1 MDKERL
7 NNKKSSTRLM
17 AIDYLKAIAVIL
29 VIINH
34 SLTNTQQLKV
44 GGPFWISMAV
54 PIFMIVSGFTYSM
67 SASRHESD
75 SFKDYFGR
83 DILVK
88 RISRFMIPF
97 LIVFVLEILL
107 KSIVPLSFQS
117 ESMKK
122 SIPVLVSFLIGGAG
136 PGSYYIPVLLQFV
149 FVFPIIYS
157 SYRKS
162 TVKTVAM
169 VFSIQL
175 AFDILTNLLN
185 IPGSIYRL
193 LIFRYLSLIV
203 MGIVLFF
210 NRKELIKRIRFVAF
224 FSIGSIIYA
233 FIVNYTS
240 YKPVVFTFWTKT
252 ALPMVFF
259 AFSIVIWGMKVL
271 EIKNTNWIT
280 GITSLMGRASFHIFL
295 TQKLLFG
302 FGLNK
307 FFRTINFTTL
317 ASTIGAVI
325 LSSILGIIFYCL
337 EGAIRRIRI
346 DYRNKD
352 LKRLKNY

>member
-1 MDKERL
+1 MGKERL
-7 NNKKSSTRLM
+7 DNRKTSTRLM
-17 AIDYLKAIAVIL
+17 AIDYLKAIAAIL

-34 SLTNTQQLKV
+34 SLTNIQQLKV

-67 SASRHESD
+67 SARRRKLE
-75 SFKDYFGR
+75 SFKDYFDR

-88 RISRFMIPF
+88 RISRFMTPF
-97 LIVFVLEILL
+97 LIIFVLEILL
-107 KSIVPLSFQS
+107 QSIVPLSFQS
-117 ESMKK
+117 ESMKR
-122 SIPVLVSFLIGGAG
+122 SIPVLASFLIGGAG

-162 TVKTVAM
+162 PVKTVAIF
-169 VFSIQL
+169 FSIQL

-224 FSIGSIIYA
+224 FSIASIVYA

-271 EIKNTNWIT
+271 EIKKRNWIS
-280 GITSLMGRASFHIFL
+280 GIASLVGKASFHIFL

-307 FFRTINFTTL
+307 FFRIINFNIL

-325 LSSILGIIFYCL
+325 LSSILGIAFYCL
-337 EGAIRRIRI
+337 EGAIRKIAI

-352 LKRLKNY
+352 LKKIKNY